1 MIADPLGVTPES
13 LSYDERLSLLSAIEH
28 ERAALDAQQ
37 QRTLALLA
45 ADGGTDAVEKHW
57 VREEVAALLRL
68 APTTAGVKL
77 AEATELVDRL
87 PATLDRLVDASI
99 TMGHVRAILEA
110 VRGLDDATAAK
121 LERRVL
127 ARAETQ
133 TVGEFRRTVK
143 RALLALDPRTQQK
156 KHEAAHADRR
166 VRVFPDEDGMAVV
179 WASLRADTAQGLWA
193 ALDAHAHALPTDGDD
208 RTMDQKRAD
217 VLADLATLALNNAP
231 GTRQGQRP
239 AVQVSV
245 ALSTLLELDDQPGEL
260 AGYGPIP
267 AELARAIAADP
278 SGTWRPLVTDRIGRL
293 VDYDRKT
300 YRPPADL
307 RDTVLALYGTCTFPG
322 CRNPACKG
330 QLDHVVPYPDGPT
343 AKHNLHPPCSR
354 HHHLKHDGNWRV
366 RRTSDGTVYW
376 TSPSGRE
383 YETEP
388 PAYPVDTTADPDPPP
403 Y

>member
-1 MIADPLGVTPES
+1 MIMDPLGVAPED
-13 LSYDERLSLLSAIEH
+13 LSYDERLSLLAAIEH
-28 ERAALDAQQ
+28 DRAALDAQQ

-45 ADGGTDAVEKHW
+45 ADGGADAVEKHW
-57 VREEVAALLRL
+57 VREEVAAVLRL
-68 APTTAGVKL
+68 APVTAGIKL

-87 PATLDRLVDASI
+87 PATLDRLVDGSI
-99 TMGHVRAILEA
+99 SMGHVRAIIDA
-110 VRGLDDATAAK
+110 AKTLDDAVAVT

-127 ARAETQ
+127 PKAETE

-143 RALLALDPRTQQK
+143 RAMLALDPRTQQK
-156 KHEAAHADRR
+156 KHEDAYAERR
-166 VRVFPDEDGMAVV
+166 VRIFPEADGMAVV
-179 WASLRADTAQGLWA
+179 WASMRADAAQGLWTA
-193 ALDAHAHALPTDGDD
+193 IDAHAHALPTEGDD

-217 VLADLATLALNNAP
+217 VLADLATLALNSAP

-245 ALSTLLELDDQPGEL
+245 ALSTLLRLDDQPGEL

-278 SGTWRPLVTDRIGRL
+278 SGTWRRLLTDRSGRL

-307 RDTVLALYGTCTFPG
+307 RDTVIALYGTCTFPG
-322 CRNPACKG
+322 CRNPACNG
-330 QLDHVVPYPDGPT
+330 QLDHVIRYPDGPT

-354 HHHLKHDGNWRV
+354 HHHLKHETDWQV
-366 RRTSDGTVYW
+366 RRTAEGTIVW

-383 YETEP
+383 YRTEP
-388 PAYPVDTTADPDPPP
+388 QAYPIDSTTDPPP
-403 Y
+403 F